1 MPGSLPPRRVAAV
14 VWASMLLVPF
24 AFLALTSALPMPAS
38 ERPEAMRDLLFWLV
52 AGTSVLAI
60 LLSRA
65 LPRRIGPR
73 PDAGGRDLVAFTRLV
88 VAWSMCE
95 AAALFPLVARMLTHD
110 ERLLAFFALDVVAL
124 ATLFPGE
131 DRWAALA
138 TPAGGGEGPERR
150 AR

>member
-1 MPGSLPPRRVAAV
+1 
-14 VWASMLLVPF
+14 MLLVPF
-24 AFLALTSALPMPAS
+24 AFLALTSALPIPAR

-60 LLSRA
+60 LLSRV

-73 PDAGGRDLVAFTRLV
+73 ADAGGRDLVAFTRIV
-88 VAWSMCE
+88 VAWSLCE

-110 ERLLAFFALDVVAL
+110 ERMLAFFAMDVAAL

-131 DRWAALA
+131 GRWAALSA
-138 TPAGGGEGPERR
+138 PAGGGPGPERMVR
-150 AR
+150 